1 MLRVVRVAHG
11 FALFCPFVFAA
22 ASNACRIA
30 AGHRA
35 HILLATHGV
44 QIGPAC
50 LNQAFRQPGPLAPF
64 EGRG

>member
-1 MLRVVRVAHG
+1 
-11 FALFCPFVFAA
+11 
-22 ASNACRIA
+22 
-30 AGHRA
+30 
-35 HILLATHGV
+35 V